1 MILEKLRCAWDY
13 SASELVNELSIS
25 PYIPISLY
33 AGMESFNHYSYVS
46 GIYTPCTQTSF
57 HTSNV
62 SDHCKK
68 LCEHTW
74 CSEDG
79 ARLEES
85 PEICS
90 HLVDRH

>member
-1 MILEKLRCAWDY
+1 MILEKLRCARDY
-13 SASELVNELSIS
+13 STSELMNELSIY

-46 GIYTPCTQTSF
+46 GVYTPCTQTSF
-57 HTSNV
+57 HTSTV
-62 SDHCKK
+62 RDHCKSFVSTRGA
-68 LCEHTW
+68 LRTR
-74 CSEDG
+74 